1 MAVLEAGLVGTPT
14 IARMTLGTA
23 ESVRDS
29 GGYLIESRSV
39 SALVDQVR
47 AWSALSR
54 QEKASLRDK
63 VHKKSLKT
71 LTDGNLADE
80 LHAMYKGLTP

>member
-39 SALVDQVR
+39 SALVDQVKE
-47 AWSALSR
+47 WSALSR
-54 QEKASLRDK
+54 REKASLRDK
-63 VHKKSLKT
+63 VQKKSSKALS
-71 LTDGNLADE
+71 DGNLADE
-80 LHAMYKGLTP
+80 LHAIYKGLIS